1 MQVSYIKPKDKRFG
15 LRIRHQMIIAL
26 LSLPFFIQAQS
37 LTDAVRFTNQQI
49 SGTARTAGVAG
60 SFGAMG
66 GDFGSININPAG
78 LGDFYKSQFNFG
90 FSMDAIN
97 NESFLVNDRGNAQDV
112 NDLNLNINHL
122 GYIATLRPPTGLFSS
137 NIIIGLSQTNNFTE
151 EFSYSG
157 KTKGSITE
165 RFAEVANGLGLD
177 ELDGFEAGPAFD
189 SGAIFDKND
198 DLFYET
204 DFFDTIS
211 LVNKNQYIDRAGKM
225 NELAIAW
232 AGNFDNKFNF
242 GVSVAMPFLSFEEYK
257 EYNET
262 DLEDELPVFTNLT
275 YKEDLSISGMGFN
288 FKVGATT
295 KLAKILRLG
304 LAYHSPNWLTLTDDY
319 STDISYTYD
328 ENGQQT
334 YEAESP
340 EGNFKYKLI
349 TPSKVIASAGVLLDF
364 GDVKGF
370 VNGDVILQ
378 NYAKANFDFTSFGT
392 PFFEYEEEV
401 NNDIEGEL
409 QNTTSFR
416 VGAEFAYKKLRVRG
430 GVNAQASP
438 YQIDE
443 GSILQ
448 QTLSFGLGY
457 RGESFYIDGTFYAL
471 SDTEGYYPYLVL
483 TDGRNQLVNKE
494 RNTSK
499 AMMSVGFMF

>member
-1 MQVSYIKPKDKRFG
+1 MRLSQIKTKDSIKSLSFQ
-15 LRIRHQMIIAL
+15 LQILIAL
-26 LSLPFFIQAQS
+26 ISLPLFINAQS

-49 SGTARTAGVAG
+49 SGTARTAGVGG

-97 NESFLVNDRGNAQDV
+97 NESFLVNDRANRQDV
-112 NDLNLNINHL
+112 NDLNLNINHI
-122 GYIATLRPPTGLFSS
+122 GYISTLRPPSGLFSS
-137 NIIIGLSQTNNFTE
+137 NITIGFSQTNNFTE

-157 KTKGSITE
+157 KTRGSITE

-177 ELDGFEAGPAFD
+177 DLDGFEAGPAYD

-211 LVNKNQYIDRAGKM
+211 LVNKNQFIDRSGKM
-225 NELAIAW
+225 NELALAW

-262 DLEDELPVFTNLT
+262 DSADELPVFTNLT
-275 YKEDLSISGMGFN
+275 YREDLSISGLGFN

-295 KLAKILRLG
+295 KLAKIIRLG

-319 STDISYTYD
+319 STEISYTFD
-328 ENGQQT
+328 ENGQET
-334 YEAESP
+334 FEAESP

-364 GDVKGF
+364 GDIKGF
-370 VNGDVILQ
+370 INGDVILQ

-401 NNDIEGEL
+401 NGDITAEL

-416 VGAEFAYKKLRVRG
+416 VGAELAYNKLRVRG
-430 GVNAQASP
+430 GLNAQASP
-438 YQIDE
+438 YRIDD

-457 RGESFYIDGTFYAL
+457 RGDNFYIDGTFFTL
-471 SDTEGYYPYLVL
+471 SDSEGYYPYLVL

-494 RNTSK
+494 QNTSK

>member
-1 MQVSYIKPKDKRFG
+1 MRVFQIKTIDNILG
-15 LRIRHQMIIAL
+15 LRIRLQL
-26 LSLPFFIQAQS
+26 LVILCSFPLFINAQA

-49 SGTARTAGVAG
+49 SGTARTAAVGG

-97 NESFLVNDRGNAQDV
+97 NESFLVNDNSNRQEV

-122 GYIATLRPPTGLFSS
+122 GYIATLRPPSGLFSS
-137 NIIIGLSQTNNFTE
+137 NITIGLSQTNNFTE

-157 KTKGSITE
+157 RTKGSITE
-165 RFAEVANGLGLD
+165 RFAEQANGKGLD
-177 ELDGFEAGPAFD
+177 QLDGFEAGPAYD

-211 LVNKNQYIDRAGKM
+211 LINKNQYIDRSGKM
-225 NELAIAW
+225 NELALAW
-232 AGNFDNKFNF
+232 AGNFNNKFNF
-242 GVSVAMPFLSFEEYK
+242 GLSVAMPLVSFEEYK

-262 DLEDELPVFTNLT
+262 DLEDDLPVFTNLS
-275 YKEDLSISGMGFN
+275 YKEDLSISGLGFN

-295 KLAKILRLG
+295 KLAKIIRLG

-319 STDISYTYD
+319 STEISYTFD

-334 YEAESP
+334 FLAESP

-378 NYAKANFDFTSFGT
+378 NYSKANFDFTSFGT
-392 PFFEYEEEV
+392 PFFEFEEEV
-401 NNDIEGEL
+401 NNDITAEL

-416 VGAEFAYKKLRVRG
+416 IGAEFAYKQLRVRG
-430 GVNAQASP
+430 GINAQASP
-438 YQIDE
+438 YQIDD

-457 RGESFYIDGTFYAL
+457 RGDNFYIDGTFFTL
-471 SDTEGYYPYLVL
+471 SDSEGYYPYLVL

-494 RNTSK
+494 QNTSK
-499 AMMSVGFMF
+499 AMMTVGFMF